1 MIPMAGPPFGVVASS
16 DGRWAFVAELA
27 AGGSSRVAVFST
39 TNAVPR
45 LVRTIAVPAL
55 ALGDA
60 LTESGR
66 YLLVADGN
74 FGATVVSVERAETGS
89 PNAVLGTLERA
100 APRNVGA
107 RARLGGGAIEVA
119 SSADGRY
126 AFVSVEYG
134 DVVAVYDL
142 QAAIA
147 DHFARSS
154 YVGSVPLG
162 QAVVGSAVSPD
173 GRWLYVTSEL
183 GAGERKLTSPGTLS
197 VISIARAER
206 DPARSVVATVP
217 AGCQP
222 VRVVVSR
229 DGRTVWVTARASDAV
244 LAFSAAKLL
253 ATPALALSAAVRVG
267 EAPVG
272 LALVRGGNRI
282 VVADSNRFGAQG
294 AKSALT
300 VVNVAAALAGRPAIL
315 GTIPAGSFPREM
327 SPDGRMLLVGN
338 FASNQ
343 LEDVDVPSLP

>member
-1 MIPMAGPPFGVVASS
+1 
-16 DGRWAFVAELA
+16 
-27 AGGSSRVAVFST
+27 VFST
-39 TNAVPR
+39 TNAAPR
-45 LVRTIAVPAL
+45 LVRTIPVPAS
-55 ALGDA
+55 AFGDA
-60 LTESGR
+60 LTKDGR

-89 PNAVLGTLERA
+89 PDAVVGTLEHA
-100 APRNVGA
+100 APRNVGTL
-107 RARLGGGAIEVA
+107 ARLGGGAIEVA
-119 SSADGRY
+119 TSADARY

-147 DHFARSS
+147 GHFARPG

-183 GAGERKLTSPGTLS
+183 AAGARGLTKPGTLS
-197 VISIARAER
+197 VIAIARAEW
-206 DPARSVVATVP
+206 DPAHSVIATVP

-222 VRVVVSR
+222 VRVVVSG
-229 DGRTVWVTARASDAV
+229 DGRTVWVTARASDAL
-244 LAFSAAKLL
+244 LAFSAAALSS
-253 ATPALALSAAVRVG
+253 TPALALRAAVRVG

-272 LALVRGGNRI
+272 LGLVRGDSRV
-282 VVADSNRFGAQG
+282 VVADSNRFAAPD

-327 SPDGRMLLVGN
+327 APDGHMLLVGN
-338 FASNQ
+338 FVSGQ
-343 LEDVDVPSLP
+343 LEDVNVPSLP